1 MQWAD
6 DGSALCDHVGT
17 RTRGAPLLRLRHLST
32 LAAVAVAAALL
43 TGCAPG
49 AQVDPTTCAGYAEL
63 APADRSAIAEKA
75 ITGDPPIIVFTDEG
89 ADGFQ
94 LRQALDM
101 ACDDNETIADA
112 AEYLNGLE
120 PAQCAEFLQLDE
132 TAQTEWADAQWDT
145 VGGSPF
151 SSVKTE
157 RDLVAHMCGQTADAT
172 LAEAVG
178 SMVGMSDSELLAMI
192 GVVVDTPEAPAS
204 AAGGRQTY
212 TYTRTD
218 DAGFSQT
225 LTVSIGSVV
234 LGNDAARVAS
244 EWKAVGGTGQ
254 NPCYDVQMWAGRI
267 MEHELAGYAF
277 GTVTI
282 TNDRPDFPAQ
292 PWGYQFTRSGS
303 FSMMGL
309 QFSNGG
315 SCQKLYEGGYVMQP
329 SWGGDATWG
338 PVPLVIAIADVRS
351 PGAPQGDPNVVSADV
366 VSLYPTA
373 FSFPLTL
380 AG

>member
-1 MQWAD
+1 M
-6 DGSALCDHVGT
+6 
-17 RTRGAPLLRLRHLST
+17 LRLRHIST
-32 LAAVAVAAALL
+32 LAAITVVAALS

-49 AQVDPTTCAGYAEL
+49 AQPTPTTCAGYAEL
-63 APADRSAIAEKA
+63 APAGRGVIAEEA
-75 ITGDPPIIVFTDEG
+75 ISVSPPVIVFTDEG
-89 ADGFQ
+89 ADSFQ

-101 ACDDNETIADA
+101 ACADNETIDEA
-112 AEYLNGLE
+112 AGYINGLE
-120 PAQCAEFLQLDE
+120 PATCSDFLDLDE
-132 TAQTEWADAQWDT
+132 TAQGEWAVAQWEAF
-145 VGGSPF
+145 GGAPF
-151 SSVKTE
+151 SSVKTQRE
-157 RDLVAHMCGQTADAT
+157 LVAHMCTQADGST

-178 SMVGMSDSELLAMI
+178 GMQAMSESDLLALI
-192 GVVVDTPEAPAS
+192 GADVGVQTPDAPA

-212 TYTRTD
+212 TYTKTD

-225 LTVSIGSVV
+225 LTVTIGSVV
-234 LGNDAARVAS
+234 LGNDAARLAS

-254 NPCYDVQMWAGRI
+254 NPCFDVELWAGRI
-267 MEHELAGYAF
+267 MDHELAGFAF
-277 GTVTI
+277 GTVKI
-282 TNDRPDFPAQ
+282 SNDRPDFPAQ
-292 PWGYQFTRSGS
+292 PWGYQFTRTGS

-329 SWGGDATWG
+329 SWGGNSTWG

-351 PGAPQGDPNVVSADV
+351 PASPQGDPSIVSDSP

-373 FSFPLTL
+373 FNFPLTL